1 MSAVLKQPTI
11 SLKALIKQS
20 RGWGRPTLA
29 TFLQNAP
36 RSAFGYHTDT
46 GTRQE
51 GKESKFLKNTNKEP
65 NMIAKNRKCS
75 RNFGFEVN
83 LVRAR
88 RRWAAVSVP
97 QGGPS

>member
-1 MSAVLKQPTI
+1 MLPSFKMHPD
-11 SLKALIKQS
+11 
-20 RGWGRPTLA
+20 W
-29 TFLQNAP
+29 
-36 RSAFGYHTDT
+36 RSATT
-46 GTRQE
+46 QTPER
-51 GKESKFLKNTNKEP
+51 GKREKKVNFLKTPNKEP

>member
-1 MSAVLKQPTI
+1 
-11 SLKALIKQS
+11 
-20 RGWGRPTLA
+20 
-29 TFLQNAP
+29 
-36 RSAFGYHTDT
+36 
-46 GTRQE
+46 
-51 GKESKFLKNTNKEP
+51 
-65 NMIAKNRKCS
+65 MIAKNRKCS